1 MSKVQLVR
9 DNVSSNLIYQNLE
22 VQPATW
28 KLFQI
33 SQDPEVNYQIPERLL
48 LESTFFGED
57 EETKI

>member
-1 MSKVQLVR
+1 MFLV
-9 DNVSSNLIYQNLE
+9 IYQNLE

>member
-33 SQDPEVNYQIPERLL
+33 SQDPKVNYQIPERLL

>member
-33 SQDPEVNYQIPERLL
+33 SQDHKVNYQIHERLL
-48 LESTFFGED
+48 LESTVFGEN